1 MSATLATEDIL
12 VIETP
17 ERVPLH
23 FALASIGNRFIAC
36 AIDHTIQV
44 LAIGLI
50 ALTAVILM
58 NFPIIERAIYGAP
71 KWVLAVMIIVL
82 FLIFSGYF
90 AFFEWAW
97 SGQTPGKRW
106 LKLRVLREDGRPIT
120 FWEAAVRNLLRTL
133 DMMPAPFYSIG
144 LISVFSTTRDQRVG
158 DMVAGTVVVREREAE
173 APEFSQVFATPVSD
187 PALRRSFKPVDFTA
201 SLSSLTEG
209 EIQVVETFLRR
220 RWDLA
225 DVPRQWMAWRVS
237 LPILFKLRPT
247 YDLTTFTYEGFLEEL
262 LHRYLEQHRFG
273 RDSLTH

>member
-36 AIDHTIQV
+36 AIDHVIQGV
-44 LAIGLI
+44 SIGLI

-58 NFPIIERAIYGAP
+58 NFPSVERVIASAP
-71 KWVLAVMIIVL
+71 KWGLALMIIML
-82 FLIFSGYF
+82 FVIFAGYF

-120 FWEAAVRNLLRTL
+120 FWEAAVRNLLRTF

-144 LISVFSTTRDQRVG
+144 LISVFSTTRDQRIG

-187 PALRRSFKPVDFTA
+187 PALRRSFKPVDFTG
-201 SLSSLTEG
+201 SLAGLTES
-209 EIQVVETFLRR
+209 EIEVVETFLRR

-237 LPILFKLRPT
+237 LPILYKLRPT
-247 YDLTTFTYEGFLEEL
+247 YDVTSFTYEGFLEEL
-262 LHRYLEQHRFG
+262 LHRYLREHRFG
-273 RDSLTH
+273 RDH